1 VGRTGAGKTSWWY
14 GILGTSVLAAAQ
26 CVSVTHESA
35 GEPSTPPKPAQT
47 PDEPAAA
54 PQLAAPPT
62 VGPATDAPAPEPGH
76 ADLDPTNDWV
86 VAPPPPVADCEQ
98 RLSAA
103 GVHFA
108 PAELPLRSGNKGAI
122 TCGAE
127 QVVEYRG
134 SASGIRYNSAP
145 LVTCTLALAL
155 ARFERVLQ
163 DEAELH
169 FKSRIRRLEQAG
181 TYNCRK
187 MARFRSMVS
196 EHSYANAIDFR
207 GVTLEN
213 GRTIDVLHDFGK
225 LDVEPTSEP
234 SLFLRSVAHRAFDEQ
249 VFSVVLTPYF
259 DALHRDHFHLD
270 MARYRVDGTRD
281 TPTARD

>member
-1 VGRTGAGKTSWWY
+1 VVGA
-14 GILGTSVLAAAQ
+14 SVLGAVQ
-26 CVSVTHESA
+26 CAPVTHPSLA
-35 GEPSTPPKPAQT
+35 EPSTVLAPTTNQAPLPP
-47 PDEPAAA
+47 PDNAPAASDSVVS
-54 PQLAAPPT
+54 PGITAAAEPT
-62 VGPATDAPAPEPGH
+62 PPEPGT

-86 VAPPPPVADCEQ
+86 VAPPAPVADCEA

-103 GVHFA
+103 GIRFA
-108 PAELPLRSGNKGAI
+108 RAELPLRNGGGAI

-127 QVVEYRG
+127 QVVEYLG
-134 SASGIRYNSAP
+134 SASGIRYNASP
-145 LVTCTLALAL
+145 VVTCTLALAL
-155 ARFERVLQ
+155 ARFERILQ

-169 FKSRIRRLEQAG
+169 LKSRVRRLEQAG

-207 GVTLEN
+207 GVTLED
-213 GRTIDVLHDFGK
+213 GRTIGVLRDFGK
-225 LDVEPTSEP
+225 LDVEPASP
-234 SLFLRSVAHRAFDEQ
+234 QALFLHSVAHRAFDER

-270 MARYRVDGTRD
+270 MARYRVDGTREA
-281 TPTARD
+281 PAAREL